1 MSCIR
6 VGKGGLGTG
15 PESRR
20 LVQIVTLVGRG
31 GRGGGGRHYGGG
43 GRHYGGG
50 AVRRSSGYRGGG
62 SNYGHRNYGH
72 RNYGY
77 GHRNYGYRGYR
88 GGRWYGGRW
97 WGYGVGTCWRWTP
110 AGYVWVSIIA
120 ISKRGAGGGPSQ
132 TLFPIIERGRR
143 EAPKYS
149 IYPSSHALA
158 VAAC

>member
-1 MSCIR
+1 MRTKLSVAIA
-6 VGKGGLGTG
+6 LAGTLLATC
-15 PESRR
+15 
-20 LVQIVTLVGRG
+20 LVSGSAKATSVPVLKVEGSSSIVTLVGRG

-50 AVRRSSGYRGGG
+50 GGHRNYGYRGGG
-62 SNYGHRNYGH
+62 RDYGHRNYGHRNYGH

-110 AGYVWVSIIA
+110 AGYVWIC
-120 ISKRGAGGGPSQ
+120 G
-132 TLFPIIERGRR
+132 
-143 EAPKYS
+143 Y
-149 IYPSSHALA
+149 
-158 VAAC
+158 